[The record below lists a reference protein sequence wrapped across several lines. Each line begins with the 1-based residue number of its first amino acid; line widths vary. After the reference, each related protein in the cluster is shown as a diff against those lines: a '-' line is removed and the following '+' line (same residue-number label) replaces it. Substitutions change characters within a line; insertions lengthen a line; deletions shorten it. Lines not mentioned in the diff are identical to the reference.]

1 MGCQNTK
8 VVAENVEKESKQ
20 HIMISYS
27 WESGQKTDF
36 SCNAL
41 VEHLSYF
48 LGSINLTDFDRR
60 LRLTE

>member
-8 VVAENVEKESKQ
+8 VVAENVETESKQ

-27 WESGQKTDF
+27 WESGQKTEY

-41 VEHLSYF
+41 VVHLSCF
-48 LGSINLTDFDRR
+48 VGPTKSDRKKLNR
-60 LRLTE
+60 T

>member
-8 VVAENVEKESKQ
+8 VVAENVEIESKQ

-36 SCNAL
+36 SSCYHE
-41 VEHLSYF
+41 VPKKF
-48 LGSINLTDFDRR
+48 GPKWPILTIS
-60 LRLTE
+60 